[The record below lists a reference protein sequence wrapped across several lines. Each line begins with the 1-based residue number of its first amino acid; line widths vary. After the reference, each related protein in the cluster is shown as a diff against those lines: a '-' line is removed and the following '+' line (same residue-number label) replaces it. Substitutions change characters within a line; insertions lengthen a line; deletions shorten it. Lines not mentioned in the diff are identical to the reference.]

1 MMSELTGPTRIALVI
16 HSLAAGGAERVAANL
31 ASYWCSIGRA
41 VSVVTIESDARDV
54 YELDPRV
61 SRISLDLAAPSAG
74 PINAALNNVERIRAL
89 RRILIA
95 ERPQLIISFMSRT
108 NVVTAMA
115 SRGTDA
121 IVLGSEHT
129 YPPGWPLGA
138 FWEWARRTGYAWM
151 DSIVCVAQPIADWIG
166 DHTRALRTDVIANPV
181 VFPLPDGEPRLDPD
195 VMLRSEERVLMSI
208 GRMGHEKGF
217 DILLSAFAKVASEMP
232 QWRLVILGDG
242 VLRPALER
250 QAVDLGIAHRVLMPG
265 RVGNVGRW
273 LEKADLFILSS
284 RQEGFPNVLIEAMAY
299 GVASIAA
306 DCPTGPREI
315 IRDSVDG
322 VLVKTQ
328 DVASLADA
336 MRRLAADATDRG
348 MIADRGKEVRERFS
362 LQRVAAQ
369 WDDVFRREQRRRAAP
384 GTPGKPAASASDP
397 RR

>member
-1 MMSELTGPTRIALVI
+1 MTEQTGPTRITLVI

-31 ASYWCSIGRA
+31 ASYWSSIGRV
-41 VSVVTIESDARDV
+41 VSVVTIDSDSRDV

-74 PINAALNNVERIRAL
+74 PLNAALNNVERIRAL
-89 RRILIA
+89 RRALIA

-115 SRGTDA
+115 SRDMDA

-129 YPPGWPLGA
+129 YPPGWPLGS

-151 DSIVCVAQPIADWIG
+151 DSIVCVAQPIADWI
-166 DHTRALRTDVIANPV
+166 DEHTKALRTDVIANPV
-181 VFPLPDGEPRLDPD
+181 VFPLPEGEPRLDPG
-195 VMLRSEERVLMSI
+195 VMLRSEDHVLMSI

-232 QWRLVILGDG
+232 EWRLVILGDG
-242 VLRPALER
+242 VLRPDLEHQALE
-250 QAVDLGIAHRVLMPG
+250 LGIAHRVLMPG

-273 LEKADLFILSS
+273 LERADLFILSS

-315 IRDSVDG
+315 IRDGVDG
-322 VLVKTQ
+322 VLVEPQ
-328 DVASLADA
+328 NVASLADA
-336 MRRLAADATDRG
+336 IRQLAADATNRNV
-348 MIADRGKEVRERFS
+348 IADKGKEVRERFS
-362 LQRVAAQ
+362 LQRVAEQ
-369 WDDVFRREQRRRAAP
+369 WDGVFRREQSRRA
-384 GTPGKPAASASDP
+384 GGGSQSKPVASSSAP